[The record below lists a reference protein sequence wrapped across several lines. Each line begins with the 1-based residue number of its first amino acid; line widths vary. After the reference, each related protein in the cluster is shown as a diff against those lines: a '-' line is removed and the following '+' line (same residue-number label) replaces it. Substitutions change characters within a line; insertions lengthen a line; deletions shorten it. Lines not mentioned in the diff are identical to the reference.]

1 MWNEKRLDQ
10 INLKTHLARE
20 GIKNVVFVL
29 REKWTVRNIRREGG
43 GEGEKERERKSF
55 GLKMETKLI

>member
-43 GEGEKERERKSF
+43 GGGGERERKSF